1 MWDQFGEFDSAEE
14 LNAKAATMK
23 VDLKNEEISIIA
35 AAEEKMKA
43 LAIENGLDPEDAEY
57 YFDGCEDE
65 LCTPVTA
72 ALGKLRVEKENLKL
86 ANVLLDW
93 VEELEAMC
101 MEDPLLAAGVRR
113 KGKGLDGYVARLA
126 DEGYEHMAK
135 VDKRIVSLTKKVKG
149 VIGNHEF
156 GIGIPDKA
164 TRARIA
170 KEYYMGARQ

>member
-101 MEDPLLAAGVRR
+101 MEDPLMAAGVRK

-126 DEGYEHMAK
+126 DEGYEHKAK
-135 VDKRIVSLTKKVKG
+135 VDGRIVSLTNKVKG
-149 VIGNHEF
+149 FIGNHEF
-156 GIGIPDKA
+156 SIGIPDKA

-170 KEYYMGARQ
+170 KEYYLGVNK